1 MAKFIRIHD
10 EFDREII
17 VNLEHVMTIEPVD
30 KYIYLLDCEGITISR
45 QSEWNKVM
53 KFVNENEEV

>member
-1 MAKFIRIHD
+1 MAKFVCIHD

-17 VNLEHVMTIEPVD
+17 INLEHVVTIEPVD
-30 KYIYLLDCEGITISR
+30 KYIYLLDCEGIIISR
-45 QSEWNKVM
+45 QNEWNKIM